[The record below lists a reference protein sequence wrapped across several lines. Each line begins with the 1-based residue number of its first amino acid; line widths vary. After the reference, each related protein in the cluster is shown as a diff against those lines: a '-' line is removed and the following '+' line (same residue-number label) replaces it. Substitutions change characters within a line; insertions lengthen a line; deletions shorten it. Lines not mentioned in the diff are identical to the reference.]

1 VAVPPDSSAVTL
13 TPATLR
19 LLASEIPTWPT
30 PEVPTMVAAKDNP
43 SMVAVN

>member
-1 VAVPPDSSAVTL
+1 LAATL

-19 LLASEIPTWPT
+19 LVASEIPTLPA
-30 PEVPTMVAAKDNP
+30 PEVPTMVAAKESQ